1 MKLVAGQKCSQAK
14 AIIFILTVIMLH
26 VTKQQLVMILS
37 IRCHGVNY
45 KHGNQ
50 SHKLFTKVF
59 CGIIE
64 ICESNA

>member
-1 MKLVAGQKCSQAK
+1 MNLVAGQKCSQAK

-45 KHGNQ
+45 KSWEPISQFVYKGFLWN
-50 SHKLFTKVF
+50 
-59 CGIIE
+59 
-64 ICESNA
+64 N